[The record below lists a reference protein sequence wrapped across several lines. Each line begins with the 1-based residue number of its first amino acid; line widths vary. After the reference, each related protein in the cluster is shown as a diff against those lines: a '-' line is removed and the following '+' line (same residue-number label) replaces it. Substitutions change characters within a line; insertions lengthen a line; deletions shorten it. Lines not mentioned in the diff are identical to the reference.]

1 MTICKKS
8 NTYKLH
14 VSLNPKEFREFLKIM
29 GEIIG
34 DTIRDHETIH
44 ETVEIALHYI
54 VLKSIIDIVVYP
66 FSAIVRIFPA
76 QRNTLM
82 LDFVKSAINIATREE
97 KEQIRLIKSEPIL
110 KFLKLIDLFIP
121 SKSEKSSYYDL
132 GSKLESILGGEVI
145 ISEDGDVRFKI
156 NENTSLK
163 LTVSSSMVQQ
173 LSSLALY
180 LKHLA
185 KFGDLII
192 IDEPESNLHPEA
204 QKKVVEIIA
213 EMVNRGLWII
223 VTTHSPFII
232 DYLNTLMKAYK
243 VANISDEAKEQVLEV
258 IENENVLLSPEHVS
272 VYLFTKE
279 GSIENVK
286 KDYIIDLKSFRKI
299 IDEIG
304 AMFTELLIIEDIYQ
318 KSVGE
323 TDETTD

>member
-1 MTICKKS
+1 
-8 NTYKLH
+8 
-14 VSLNPKEFREFLKIM
+14 
-29 GEIIG
+29 
-34 DTIRDHETIH
+34 
-44 ETVEIALHYI
+44 
-54 VLKSIIDIVVYP
+54 
-66 FSAIVRIFPA
+66 
-76 QRNTLM
+76 
-82 LDFVKSAINIATREE
+82 
-97 KEQIRLIKSEPIL
+97 
-110 KFLKLIDLFIP
+110 
-121 SKSEKSSYYDL
+121 L

>member
-1 MTICKKS
+1 M
-8 NTYKLH
+8 
-14 VSLNPKEFREFLKIM
+14 
-29 GEIIG
+29 
-34 DTIRDHETIH
+34 
-44 ETVEIALHYI
+44 
-54 VLKSIIDIVVYP
+54 
-66 FSAIVRIFPA
+66 
-76 QRNTLM
+76 
-82 LDFVKSAINIATREE
+82 
-97 KEQIRLIKSEPIL
+97 
-110 KFLKLIDLFIP
+110 
-121 SKSEKSSYYDL
+121 